1 MEDYIRIKEAEI
13 TTRVNELVDIVD
25 VKSRRT
31 RKEEDAY
38 DSSGSAQDVL
48 EVYNKTENLRIKNKA
63 LVLLKDILKFEV
75 DYPLIIPI
83 GQIDSWILDGMPPE
97 VQRVLFTDIF
107 DEMVK
112 LVFGGTP
119 ENIKFSDMDE
129 DHVKDVLGD
138 LKDKSLLG
146 GIRDKIVIAAIDY
159 GWKDIIEI
167 ILNDDH
173 KVWPEGTLDKIAVG
187 AIKKGLN
194 EIIVKIIND
203 DRSYYLNEY
212 TKYCLFDYFYA
223 DVNRFH
229 SEFDALFKHVEINL
243 SASFSGIICRDEE
256 RYLKDLS
263 NTHFAGLPFLISH
276 YPFPGFLLALHSSP
290 ATVSEVL
297 DHQRLWIQM
306 RTSKI
311 SGVPVNNNVSWW
323 SIYNGLLSD
332 NRGLITEVDN
342 SLIGTCNSILEMAG
356 FNGVGLPLIVLKDE
370 EKELSRDENR
380 ENWFNALGEYIAE
393 KQEII
398 LYGCAIARAS
408 LDLDVD
414 ETILRAV
421 VLIHELGHYITHA
434 HPLKGIAEEP
444 FDNVLF
450 SGSDPDF
457 LECIAQLFAY
467 WVTKEFGQYNSQ
479 NVFDVFD
486 KLASK
491 QSGPYKVYL
500 KYLNESPKI
509 ILQAIA
515 VLRAST
521 NVVTMSDFDL
531 TINKLKY

>member
-1 MEDYIRIKEAEI
+1 MTEREEVEAGLQQ
-13 TTRVNELVDIVD
+13 RVDNLLELVGEES
-25 VKSRRT
+25 SR
-31 RKEEDAY
+31 DDGY
-38 DSSGSAQDVL
+38 NPNDLISHVL
-48 EVYNKTENLRIKNKA
+48 YVYNDNATPFGIKNRA
-63 LVLLKDILKFEV
+63 LLLLKDILKHEAC
-75 DYPLIIPI
+75 
-83 GQIDSWILDGMPPE
+83 DSWVNFWLLEDSPLE
-97 VQRVLFTDIF
+97 VQKALFTELY
-107 DEMVK
+107 DEMIG
-112 LVFGGTP
+112 FCFSNSP
-119 ENIKFSDMDE
+119 EKIKFENRDE
-129 DHVKDVLGD
+129 DNVREVLGY
-138 LKDKSLLG
+138 LKDRSLLG
-146 GIRDKIVIAAIDY
+146 GIRDKIVAAASDF
-159 GWKDIIEI
+159 GWKAVISIIW
-167 ILNDDH
+167 DDDS
-173 KVWPEGTLDKIAVG
+173 KAWPEGTLDKIAVG
-187 AIKKGLN
+187 AIKNGLN

-203 DRSYYLNEY
+203 DRFSFLNEY

-229 SEFDALFKHVEINL
+229 SEFDALFKRVEINL

-256 RYLKDLS
+256 RYLKELS
-263 NTHFAGLPFLISH
+263 NTHIAGLPFLISY

-290 ATVSEVL
+290 ATVLEVL
-297 DHQRLWIQM
+297 DHQRQWIQM

-311 SGVPVNNNVSWW
+311 SGEPVNNNVSWW

-370 EKELSRDENR
+370 EKELSRDENW

-398 LYGCAIARAS
+398 LYGRAIAKAS
-408 LDLDVD
+408 LDLDV
-414 ETILRAV
+414 EEIVLRAV

-450 SGSDPDF
+450 SGSDTDF
-457 LECIAQLFAY
+457 LECVAQLFAY
-467 WVTKEFGQYNSQ
+467 WATKEDGPYNLH
-479 NVFDVFD
+479 DVFD